1 MGQPSGSPKSQGVGV
16 GRISQGEGREGDVA
30 VNWGLGRTLVGQV
43 VAREMEMEEVREEVR
58 ELEEREE
65 EREEEEE
72 DCLLLLLVVVVV
84 VVVVLDGDG

>member
-16 GRISQGEGREGDVA
+16 GRISQGEGREGEVA
-30 VNWGLGRTLVGQV
+30 VNWGLGREFVGQA
-43 VAREMEMEEVREEVR
+43 VAREMEMEEVREEV
-58 ELEEREE
+58 REE

-84 VVVVLDGDG
+84 VVVVLAGDG

>member
-16 GRISQGEGREGDVA
+16 GRISQGEGREGEVA
-30 VNWGLGRTLVGQV
+30 VNWGLGRELVGQA
-43 VAREMEMEEVREEVR
+43 VAREMEMEEVRD
-58 ELEEREE
+58 EEREE

-84 VVVVLDGDG
+84 VVVVLAGDG

>member
-30 VNWGLGRTLVGQV
+30 VNWGLGRTFVGQA
-43 VAREMEMEEVREEVR
+43 VAREMEMEEVRD
-58 ELEEREE
+58 EEREE

-72 DCLLLLLVVVVV
+72 DCLLLLVVVVV

>member
-30 VNWGLGRTLVGQV
+30 VNWGLGREFVGQA

-58 ELEEREE
+58 EE
-65 EREEEEE
+65 EREEEE
-72 DCLLLLLVVVVV
+72 DCLLLLLLLLVVVVV
-84 VVVVLDGDG
+84 VVVVLAGDG

>member
-30 VNWGLGRTLVGQV
+30 VNWGLGREFVGQA

-58 ELEEREE
+58 EEER
-65 EREEEEE
+65 EEEE

-84 VVVVLDGDG
+84 VVVVLAGDG

>member
-16 GRISQGEGREGDVA
+16 GRISHGEGREGEVA

-43 VAREMEMEEVREEVR
+43 VAREMEMEEVREE
-58 ELEEREE
+58 EREV
-65 EREEEEE
+65 EREEEE

-84 VVVVLDGDG
+84 VVVVLAGDG

>member
-30 VNWGLGRTLVGQV
+30 VNWGLGREFVGQV

-58 ELEEREE
+58 EE

-72 DCLLLLLVVVVV
+72 DCLLLLLLVVVVV
-84 VVVVLDGDG
+84 VVVVLAGDG

>member
-30 VNWGLGRTLVGQV
+30 VNWGLGRTFVGQA
-43 VAREMEMEEVREEVR
+43 VAREMEMEEVRD
-58 ELEEREE
+58 EEREE

-72 DCLLLLLVVVVV
+72 DCLLLLLLVVVVVV
-84 VVVVLDGDG
+84 VVVVLAGDG

>member
-30 VNWGLGRTLVGQV
+30 VNWGLGRTFVGQV

-58 ELEEREE
+58 EE
-65 EREEEEE
+65 EREEEE
-72 DCLLLLLVVVVV
+72 DCLLLLLLVVVVV
-84 VVVVLDGDG
+84 VVVVLAGDG

>member
-30 VNWGLGRTLVGQV
+30 VNWGLGREFVGQA
-43 VAREMEMEEVREEVR
+43 VAREMEMEEVRDEV
-58 ELEEREE
+58 REE
-65 EREEEEE
+65 EREEEEEE

-84 VVVVLDGDG
+84 VVVVLAGDG

>member
-43 VAREMEMEEVREEVR
+43 VAREMEMEEVREE
-58 ELEEREE
+58 EREV
-65 EREEEEE
+65 EREEEE
-72 DCLLLLLVVVVV
+72 DCLLLLLLVVVVV
-84 VVVVLDGDG
+84 VVVVLAGDG

>member
-30 VNWGLGRTLVGQV
+30 VNWGLGRTFVGQA
-43 VAREMEMEEVREEVR
+43 VAREMEMEEVRDEV
-58 ELEEREE
+58 REE
-65 EREEEEE
+65 EREEEEEE

-84 VVVVLDGDG
+84 VVVVLAGDG

>member
-30 VNWGLGRTLVGQV
+30 VNWGLGRTFVGQAG
-43 VAREMEMEEVREEVR
+43 AREMEMEEVREE
-58 ELEEREE
+58 EREV
-65 EREEEEE
+65 EREEEE

-84 VVVVLDGDG
+84 VVVVVVLAGDG

>member
-30 VNWGLGRTLVGQV
+30 VNWGLGRTFVGQA

-58 ELEEREE
+58 EE
-65 EREEEEE
+65 EREEEE
-72 DCLLLLLVVVVV
+72 DCLLLLLLVVVVV
-84 VVVVLDGDG
+84 VVVVVLAGDG